1 MPAKRPATMPL
12 AVPTPDKPVAYPNST
27 KDSASK
33 LHRIHVDQVKDEKYE
48 AKILVKNIYL

>member
-1 MPAKRPATMPL
+1 MPL